1 MQERHP
7 RPTAANSFIRSHN
20 LAPLSKRVTRAHSE
34 SHSGLVLVE
43 KRTARS
49 RIQSPLRSILPG
61 IITGAANDDPC
72 AVGTYAQAGAT
83 FGFAFLWTA
92 PLTFPMMAATVYLCS
107 KLSLLTGKGIAGIIR
122 DYYPRWLLHL
132 LVWSLLVANII
143 EAGANI
149 GAIAASLKLFVPVPV
164 TGITVGIAVT
174 ILVIQ
179 AWGSY
184 QLLQKIFAGLALALF
199 AYVGAAFIARP
210 HASEFVWATIVPKVH
225 FTREYLAM
233 LVALIG
239 TRLSPYVYFW
249 ESSRKV
255 EQHSILRREHDH
267 GKALRSSAWDAN
279 AGMFFSNLIMYFVIL
294 CTAATLFN
302 SGQRIEDAA
311 QAAEAL
317 RPLAGPLAS
326 VLFALGIIGAGA
338 LAVPV
343 LTTGPAHALAEIYGW
358 SHGLRKT
365 PEGAPEFYAVIALST
380 GVAIGIGIS
389 GIHVMSALYWASLI
403 MGLLAAPLMIVL
415 MLAVTN
421 AKVVG
426 RHSSGRWLKMLGWF
440 TTAAVTAAALALVWT
455 WIF

>member
-1 MQERHP
+1 MHASLNP
-7 RPTAANSFIRSHN
+7 RPGPAV
-20 LAPLSKRVTRAHSE
+20 LEKRVPRRQLA
-34 SHSGLVLVE
+34 
-43 KRTARS
+43 
-49 RIQSPLRSILPG
+49 SPLRSIIPG

-72 AVGTYAQAGAT
+72 AVGTYAQAGAA
-83 FGFAFLWTA
+83 FGFSFLWTA

-107 KLSLLTGKGIAGIIR
+107 KLSLLTGKGIAAIIR
-122 DYYPRWLLHL
+122 DYYPRWLLYTL
-132 LVWSLLVANII
+132 ITGVLVANIV
-143 EAGANI
+143 EAGADI
-149 GAIAASLKLFVPVPV
+149 GAIAAALRLFLPVPV
-164 TGITVGIAVT
+164 TGITVGIAVI
-174 ILVIQ
+174 ILGVQ

-199 AYVGAAFIARP
+199 AYVGAAFLAKP
-210 HASEFVWATIVPKVH
+210 HVADALWRTIVPH
-225 FTREYLAM
+225 FQFTREYLAM

-255 EQHSILRREHDH
+255 EQHSVLRREHDH
-267 GKALRSSAWDAN
+267 GRALRSSAWDAN

-294 CTAATLFN
+294 CTAATLFH
-302 SGQRIEDAA
+302 SGQTQIADAA

-317 RPLAGPLAS
+317 RPLAGRFAS
-326 VLFALGIIGAGA
+326 LLFALGIIGAGA

-343 LTTGPAHALAEIYGW
+343 LTTGPAHALAEIFGW
-358 SHGLRKT
+358 SHGLRQK

-389 GIHVMSALYWASLI
+389 GINVMSALYWASMV

-421 AKVVG
+421 SRIIG
-426 RHSSGRWLKMLGWF
+426 RRDSSGRWLKILGWA
-440 TTAAVTAAALALVWT
+440 TTAAVTAAAIGLISS
-455 WIF
+455 WIL

>member
-1 MQERHP
+1 VHANLNP
-7 RPTAANSFIRSHN
+7 R
-20 LAPLSKRVTRAHSE
+20 
-34 SHSGLVLVE
+34 SGPALIE
-43 KRTARS
+43 KRAPRKLKS
-49 RIQSPLRSILPG
+49 PPLRSILPG

-72 AVGTYAQAGAT
+72 AVGTYAQAGAA

-122 DYYPRWLLHL
+122 DYYPRWLLYTL
-132 LVWSLLVANII
+132 IGGVFVANII
-143 EAGANI
+143 EAGADI
-149 GAIAASLKLFVPVPV
+149 GAIAAALRLFLPVPV
-164 TGITVGIAVT
+164 TGITVAIAIF
-174 ILVIQ
+174 ILAIQ

-199 AYVGAAFIARP
+199 AYVGAAFLAKP
-210 HASEFVWATIVPKVH
+210 HAGEFIRATIVPHFH

-249 ESSRKV
+249 ESSQKV
-255 EQHSILRREHDH
+255 EQHAVLRRDRDS
-267 GKALRSSAWDAN
+267 GRALRSSAWDAN
-279 AGMFFSNLIMYFVIL
+279 VGMFFSNLIMYFVIL
-294 CTAATLFN
+294 CTAATLFH
-302 SGQRIEDAA
+302 SGHRTITDAA

-326 VLFALGIIGAGA
+326 VFFALGILGAGA

-343 LTTGPAHALAEIYGW
+343 LTTGPAHAIAEIFGW
-358 SHGLRKT
+358 SHGLKKS
-365 PEGAPEFYAVIALST
+365 PQGALEFYAVIALST
-380 GVAIGIGIS
+380 GVAIGLGIS
-389 GIHVMSALYWASLI
+389 GINVMSALYWASLV
-403 MGLLAAPLMIVL
+403 MGILAAPLMIVL

-421 AKVVG
+421 SRIIG
-426 RHSSGRWLKMLGWF
+426 QHSNGKWLKRLGWA
-440 TTAAVTAAALALVWT
+440 TTAAVTTAALALIWS